1 VDQVEGG
8 AMTRPALIVLAAL
21 LAGCSAAPPK
31 PAVIE
36 TKVQVSVPC
45 DPGPVPAPAF
55 PVDGLT
61 GDEDIYTK
69 AQTMAADIE
78 TREGYEARLKAAVDS
93 CRP

>member
-1 VDQVEGG
+1 L
-8 AMTRPALIVLAAL
+8 TRNLIAALAAAVML
-21 LAGCSAAPPK
+21 GGCATAAKP

-36 TKVQVSVPC
+36 TRVRVNVPC

-61 GDEDIYTK
+61 GGEDLYAK

-78 TREGYEARLKAAVDS
+78 VREGYEARLNAAIDS
-93 CRP
+93 CRR

>member
-1 VDQVEGG
+1 MRRVAFV
-8 AMTRPALIVLAAL
+8 VLLL

-69 AQTMAADIE
+69 AQTLAADIE

>member
-1 VDQVEGG
+1 MMRHV
-8 AMTRPALIVLAAL
+8 LIVIAAL
-21 LAGCSAAPPK
+21 VAGCSAAPQK

-61 GDEDIYTK
+61 GDEDLYAK

-78 TREGYEARLKAAVDS
+78 VREGYEARLNAAIDS